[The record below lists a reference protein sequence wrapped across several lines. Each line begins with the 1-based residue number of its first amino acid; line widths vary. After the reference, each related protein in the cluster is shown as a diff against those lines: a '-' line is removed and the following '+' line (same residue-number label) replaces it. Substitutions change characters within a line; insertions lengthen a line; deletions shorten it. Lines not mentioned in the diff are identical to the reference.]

1 MGVNERG
8 DREILVW
15 GQIEV
20 GIITVG
26 FCAKAIINSTERP
39 VNGWQSATFRARFE
53 ELDDCG
59 GVRSAGGVMI
69 GWGYEVMEVVYEAT
83 AAEFVGNNRKIIN
96 FFFITN
102 VTWPIRVKKN

>member
-1 MGVNERG
+1 M
-8 DREILVW
+8 W

-96 FFFITN
+96 FFLSQ
-102 VTWPIRVKKN
+102 TWHGPFELKKIKEEK